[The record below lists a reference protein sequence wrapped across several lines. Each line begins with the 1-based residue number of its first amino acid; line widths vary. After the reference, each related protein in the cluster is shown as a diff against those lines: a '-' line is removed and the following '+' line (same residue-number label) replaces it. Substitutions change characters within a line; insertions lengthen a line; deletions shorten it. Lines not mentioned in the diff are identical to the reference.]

1 MPGSKGRRPGL
12 LIFGKQSKTQ
22 RVKVSHFR
30 LVFGLY
36 AYSQKKF
43 AATSIVAIRYY
54 TQEDYTQQN
63 LQQKLI
69 ESIYTRILCV
79 NFSLQGQD
87 INHRKI

>member
-12 LIFGKQSKTQ
+12 LLFGKQSKTQ

-30 LVFGLY
+30 LVLTRILR
-36 AYSQKKF
+36 KKF
-43 AATSIVAIRYY
+43 AATSIVAIRYH

-79 NFSLQGQD
+79 NFSLQRTGYQS
-87 INHRKI
+87 